1 MSNFKLEQIGD
12 WVWVYMEEPF
22 QNVKKVNDY
31 TIITGLST
39 PNTIGK
45 VSIKKNST
53 KVTGYNTKFSKL
65 GLKTGDNIIIGD
77 NRLPVKHVDSDNKIT
92 LKNKS
97 SITLNQSNFY
107 LDLNSNNALDI
118 QFKWSQVQALRGG
131 NYSQTMPIKDITTLE
146 FNPELPLWFK
156 LKFEVDKLGKG
167 NSLTILS
174 INYDLEQT
182 NGSVINCPQFS
193 TDCDDP
199 WASNGSANIIADCE
213 NDNLFQPYDLEKPAA
228 MYQQLATVATEMY
241 GHQVEYFRV
250 EPDERSRDVVL
261 HEYSLYNVIERDYIK
276 IMVPNNEFPSR
287 EFDYDLFGMGFDEF
301 EIHVTFDQFNR
312 VFGRGTNPRPRDYI
326 YIPQLNRMYEVF
338 SVNYADEFN
347 LEVTYWKLMLR
358 KYEERTSNQ
367 HQTQDTQEAMED
379 LVTGEEEVFGA
390 ETQDEYDQTTKPK
403 QYQTIDARDNDG
415 IRESFA
421 QSLDIKD
428 EEIRNTWTVIAKNYY
443 DIANIDKQAQTA
455 LVYSY
460 NSVLNKGSDLAFTS
474 WIRPQKGL
482 GQNGFESFFNGMN
495 DTGSLGLNI
504 QLTRDVVKVKVNN
517 EEVIFNLNSK
527 LELDR
532 WYGVVL
538 NLISDNKDLEL
549 DIFEIDPQAN
559 SNKPHKKSNTIYS
572 IFDRTGNLSQKEIS
586 WNLNDKW
593 RLETCNLH
601 ATNIR
606 LFNKP
611 IINQKINI
619 LQQYVVRDEQN
630 VIIVDN
636 ARPSLNLR
644 KYY

>member
-1 MSNFKLEQIGD
+1 VSNFKLEQIGD

-22 QNVKKVNDY
+22 QSVKKVNDY
-31 TIITGLST
+31 NIIIGLST
-39 PNTIGK
+39 PNTTGK

-77 NRLPVKHVDSDNKIT
+77 NRLPVKSVDSDNKIT

-97 SITLNQSNFY
+97 SITLNQSNLY
-107 LDLNSNNALDI
+107 LDLNSNNTLDT
-118 QFKWSQVQALRGG
+118 QFKWSQARALRGS
-131 NYSQTMPIKDITTLE
+131 NYSQAMPIKDITTLE

-193 TDCDDP
+193 ADCDDP

-213 NDNLFQPYDLEKPAA
+213 NDNLFQPYELEKPAA

-443 DIANIDKQAQTA
+443 DIANVDKQAQTA

-460 NSVLNKGSDLAFTS
+460 NSVLNKGNNLAFTS

-504 QLTRDVVKVKVNN
+504 QLTRDVVKVKVNS

-538 NLISDNKDLEL
+538 NLISDNKNLEL

-572 IFDRTGNLSQKEIS
+572 IFDRTGSLGQKEIS

-606 LFNKP
+606 LFTKP
-611 IINQKINI
+611 ITNQKINI